1 MGGVSIDAV
10 DDDGRVIDAVGAVG
24 SNNGG
29 VDEVKVGAVEG
40 ANVGVADGVKDGAV
54 VAIAGVVV
62 EVVGVK
68 VGAVDG
74 VVMALCAAAS
84 LLARRIN
91 TSSNAWAT
99 REIHMALCAAA
110 SLLHTDCASCHTSRP
125 PVHSPVCP

>member
-10 DDDGRVIDAVGAVG
+10 DDDGRGIDAVGAVG

-29 VDEVKVGAVEG
+29 VDKDGAVEE

-62 EVVGVK
+62 EVGVK

-99 REIHMALCAAA
+99 REINMALCAAA
-110 SLLHTDCASCHTSRP
+110 SLLQTDCASCHTSRP

>member
-1 MGGVSIDAV
+1 MQLLSSTAMGGVSLGAV

-110 SLLHTDCASCHTSRP
+110 
-125 PVHSPVCP
+125 

>member
-1 MGGVSIDAV
+1 MGGVSLDAV
-10 DDDGRVIDAVGAVG
+10 DDDGRGIDAVGAVG

-54 VAIAGVVV
+54 VAIAGVV

-110 SLLHTDCASCHTSRP
+110 SLLHTDCASF
-125 PVHSPVCP
+125 